1 MILVILGLAVLSTVG
16 SVVAVIV
23 LAGRGVSQI
32 EAAPFL
38 DAQGRAAV
46 RFSNRGTREGFLC
59 GWVSLSCPGGEKR
72 TAHICAED
80 VQPGAQSGVT
90 TSLHTGGRTG
100 CAIDFLPDDVEVP

>member
-1 MILVILGLAVLSTVG
+1 MIFVVIGLAVLSTVG

-32 EAAPFL
+32 EAAPL
-38 DAQGRAAV
+38 VDARGRAVV
-46 RFSNRGTREGFLC
+46 RFSNRGTRAGFLC
-59 GWVSLSCPGGEKR
+59 GWVSLSCPGSEKR
-72 TAHICAED
+72 TLHICAED

-100 CAIDFLPDDVEVP
+100 CAASFLPDDIEVA